1 MNKKSVE
8 RKQDHKKNFTLN
20 IKLRY
25 LLQQY
30 LSQEKFSLCV
40 YDVFLFGC
48 KITAQA
54 AVYDSK
60 TAFKNLDPILLY
72 TLM

>member
-8 RKQDHKKNFTLN
+8 GKLDHKKKFTLN
-20 IKLRY
+20 IKL
-25 LLQQY
+25 QY
-30 LSQEKFSLCV
+30 LSQEKFSPCV

-72 TLM
+72 SLM

>member
-8 RKQDHKKNFTLN
+8 GKLDHKKKFTLK
-20 IKLRY
+20 IKL
-25 LLQQY
+25 QY
-30 LSQEKFSLCV
+30 LSQKKFSPCV
-40 YDVFLFGC
+40 YDVFIFSC

-72 TLM
+72 SLM

>member
-8 RKQDHKKNFTLN
+8 GKLDHKKKFTLN
-20 IKLRY
+20 IKL
-25 LLQQY
+25 QY
-30 LSQEKFSLCV
+30 LSQEKFSPCV

-60 TAFKNLDPILLY
+60 TAFKNVDPILLY
-72 TLM
+72 SLM